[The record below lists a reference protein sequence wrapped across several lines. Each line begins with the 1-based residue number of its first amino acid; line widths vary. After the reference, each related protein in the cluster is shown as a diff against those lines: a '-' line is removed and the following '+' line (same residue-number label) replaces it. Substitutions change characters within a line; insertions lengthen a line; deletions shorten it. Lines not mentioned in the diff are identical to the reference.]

1 MWPIDSRINRPQE
14 DLYNEYII
22 SQAGELGLPVV
33 ASNEVR
39 FIDKED
45 YEAHETRVCIQKGEV
60 LSDAR
65 RTRNYFENQYFLS
78 PEIKNIDSQ
87 NNFLFF

>member
-1 MWPIDSRINRPQE
+1 M
-14 DLYNEYII
+14 
-22 SQAGELGLPVV
+22 V

-65 RTRNYFENQYFLS
+65 RTRSYFEGSIFLS
-78 PEIKNIDSQ
+78 PEKCMKSSKTYQ
-87 NNFLFF
+87 KFFPMLMN